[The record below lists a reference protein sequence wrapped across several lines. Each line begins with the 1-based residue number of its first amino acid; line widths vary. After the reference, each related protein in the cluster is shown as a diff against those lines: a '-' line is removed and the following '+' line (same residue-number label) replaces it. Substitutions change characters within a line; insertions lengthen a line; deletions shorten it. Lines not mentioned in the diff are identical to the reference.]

1 MNPRRGITATSA
13 AVRCRRRSGEA
24 RAIRRGAASAALW
37 RQARAEILTV
47 VPLSL
52 QPHQLWIVV
61 KSCLSVKVEPPLA
74 VALQTLTASHFSRG
88 LVAWGCGRNA
98 ISGKRFFVH
107 SPTPRSPSRARA
119 RLTG

>member
-13 AVRCRRRSGEA
+13 AVRCRRWSGEA

-37 RQARAEILTV
+37 RQARAEILSV

-98 ISGKRFFVH
+98 ISSKRYFVR

>member
-37 RQARAEILTV
+37 RQARAEILSV

-74 VALQTLTASHFSRG
+74 VASQTLTASHFSRG

-98 ISGKRFFVH
+98 ISSKRFFDL

>member
-1 MNPRRGITATSA
+1 MNPRRGITATVA
-13 AVRCRRRSGEA
+13 AVRRRRWSGEA

-74 VALQTLTASHFSRG
+74 VASQTLTASHFSRG

-98 ISGKRFFVH
+98 ISSKRFFVL

>member
-1 MNPRRGITATSA
+1 MNPRRGITATCA

-74 VALQTLTASHFSRG
+74 VASQTLTASHFSRG

>member
-37 RQARAEILTV
+37 RQARAEILSV

-98 ISGKRFFVH
+98 ISSKRYFVR

>member
-74 VALQTLTASHFSRG
+74 VASQTLTASHFSRG
-88 LVAWGCGRNA
+88 LVAWDYLTFQHLSEYVA
-98 ISGKRFFVH
+98 AH
-107 SPTPRSPSRARA
+107 AATYSPVSRS
-119 RLTG
+119 

>member
-37 RQARAEILTV
+37 RQARAEIRSV

-74 VALQTLTASHFSRG
+74 VASQTLTASHFSRG

-98 ISGKRFFVH
+98 ISSKRFFDL

>member
-37 RQARAEILTV
+37 RQARAEILSV

-74 VALQTLTASHFSRG
+74 VASQTLTASHFSRG

>member
-37 RQARAEILTV
+37 RQARAEILSV

-74 VALQTLTASHFSRG
+74 VASQTLTASHFSRG

-107 SPTPRSPSRARA
+107 SPTPRSPSRAKA

>member
-13 AVRCRRRSGEA
+13 AVRCRRWSGEA

-37 RQARAEILTV
+37 RQARAEILPV

-74 VALQTLTASHFSRG
+74 VASQTLTASHFSRG

>member
-13 AVRCRRRSGEA
+13 AVRCRRWSGEA

-74 VALQTLTASHFSRG
+74 VASQTLTASHFSRG

>member
-13 AVRCRRRSGEA
+13 AVRRRRRSGEA

-37 RQARAEILTV
+37 RQARAEILDV

-61 KSCLSVKVEPPLA
+61 KSCQSVKVEPPRGGCFANLDS
-74 VALQTLTASHFSRG
+74 LPFFTWASCVG
-88 LVAWGCGRNA
+88 LR
-98 ISGKRFFVH
+98 
-107 SPTPRSPSRARA
+107 
-119 RLTG
+119 

>member
-13 AVRCRRRSGEA
+13 AVRCRRWSGEA

-37 RQARAEILTV
+37 RQARAEILSV

-52 QPHQLWIVV
+52 QPHQLWVVV

-98 ISGKRFFVH
+98 ISSKRYFVR

>member
-1 MNPRRGITATSA
+1 MNPRRGTTATVA
-13 AVRCRRRSGEA
+13 AVRRRRRSGEA
-24 RAIRRGAASAALW
+24 RAIRRGAASAALR
-37 RQARAEILTV
+37 RQARAEILSV

-98 ISGKRFFVH
+98 ISSKRYFVR

>member
-98 ISGKRFFVH
+98 ISSKRYFVR

>member
-37 RQARAEILTV
+37 RQARAEILPV

-74 VALQTLTASHFSRG
+74 VASQTLTASHFSRG

>member
-37 RQARAEILTV
+37 RQARAEILSV

-74 VALQTLTASHFSRG
+74 VASQTLTASHFSRG

-98 ISGKRFFVH
+98 ISSKRYFVR